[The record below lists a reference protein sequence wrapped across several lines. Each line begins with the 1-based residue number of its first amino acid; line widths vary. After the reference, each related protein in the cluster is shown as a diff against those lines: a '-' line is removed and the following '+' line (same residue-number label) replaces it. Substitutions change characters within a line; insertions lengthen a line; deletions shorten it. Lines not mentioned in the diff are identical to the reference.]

1 MISQQRLSS
10 NDQQLDEVLT
20 QLDDIVIGKPM
31 QVKLALAALLA
42 GGHLLVEDLPGVG
55 KTTLARALAA
65 TLGLD
70 WTRIQFT
77 SDLLPSDVT
86 GISIYDVNKQQFRFH
101 RGPVFTSLL
110 LADEINRAPPTAQ
123 GALLEAME
131 EKQVTVDGNSHL
143 LANPFFVVAT
153 QNPQEQ
159 LGVYP
164 LPESQLDRF
173 IACIELGYPDI
184 SAERTLLEQGDRRQL
199 FESVNAVADAEQIL
213 YWQACSKQV
222 FISAPVIDYT
232 QNLLAAT
239 RTMADDGVCNIGLS
253 PRAGLSLL
261 ALARAWALLHGRD
274 MVIPEDVHTVF
285 PSVAAH
291 RLAGSLRHG
300 IVLTTD
306 ILKTVSIT

>member
-1 MISQQRLSS
+1 MIPQQRRSS
-10 NDQQLDEVLT
+10 NDQQLTEVLT

-65 TLGLD
+65 TLGLE

-110 LADEINRAPPTAQ
+110 LADEINRAPPKAQ

-131 EKQVTVDGNSHL
+131 EKQVTVDGNSHPL
-143 LANPFFVVAT
+143 SNPFFVVAT

-173 IACIELGYPDI
+173 IACIELGYPDS
-184 SAERTLLEQGDRRQL
+184 SAERTLLEHGDRRQL
-199 FESVNAVADAEQIL
+199 FESTNAVADPDQIL
-213 YWQACSKQV
+213 YWQSCSKQV
-222 FISAPVIDYT
+222 FTSAPVLDYT
-232 QNLLAAT
+232 QNLLTAT

-261 ALARAWALLHGRD
+261 SLARAWALLHGRD

-300 IVLTTD
+300 IVLTND
-306 ILKTVSIT
+306 ILKTVSIN